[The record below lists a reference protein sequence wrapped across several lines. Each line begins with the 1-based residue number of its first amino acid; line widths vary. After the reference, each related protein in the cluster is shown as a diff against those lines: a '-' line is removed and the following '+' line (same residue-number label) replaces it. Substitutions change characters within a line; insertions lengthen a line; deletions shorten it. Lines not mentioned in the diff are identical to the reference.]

1 MVKAP
6 MSDPSGYSVS
16 LTLTGAGSGSA
27 RSPLPKSTVVYLPA
41 GSDGG
46 PSGLHFGSGLTEVP
60 PGGRHSKYVVVT
72 DIVMPRMGGPELA
85 KKLCHKREGVAVIF
99 MSGYTEA
106 AAIENAEIGMDA
118 ILLNKPF
125 ATEAL
130 ARKINEV
137 QQRAAAQKSAG
148 AAAGSSV

>member
-72 DIVMPRMGGPELA
+72 DIGNRLAPGCNINGCELQPVV
-85 KKLCHKREGVAVIF
+85 K
-99 MSGYTEA
+99 
-106 AAIENAEIGMDA
+106 
-118 ILLNKPF
+118 
-125 ATEAL
+125 
-130 ARKINEV
+130 
-137 QQRAAAQKSAG
+137 
-148 AAAGSSV
+148 AGSCWTVRLRMTTA